1 LRAEHDIAKE
11 KLTRELHPMNDDQ
24 VKHNDEVMQADE
36 NLATLKEAIA
46 SFKVLQEVKFNY
58 SADADLE

>member
-1 LRAEHDIAKE
+1 MEAEK
-11 KLTRELHPMNDDQ
+11 
-24 VKHNDEVMQADE
+24 

-58 SADADLE
+58 SADADLD

>member
-1 LRAEHDIAKE
+1 
-11 KLTRELHPMNDDQ
+11 MNDDQ